1 MCGCVRE
8 LISRFKTFFLFAGLF
23 SLAINVL
30 LLVPPLYMLQV
41 FDRVLT
47 SRSEETLA
55 YLTIG
60 GVTALVV
67 MALLDMVRARLLGVA
82 GAALDRTLGPRVLD
96 GLLAQT
102 ARLGGAGYLNGLR
115 DVNTLRTF
123 LGGAG
128 LLALFDAPWLPFFLL
143 IIFMFHPVLGA
154 AALAGAVAMVVLA
167 ILNERLTRKPAE
179 EAQAQARRAGRYID
193 AAVRNADVVTALGM
207 LPAVAKRWA
216 QSNDAALREQ
226 LRAARVG
233 GLFSSMTRFARQFLQ
248 LAMLG
253 IGAWLVVQEHVSAG
267 IMIAGTILLSRAL
280 APVETLVAGWRN
292 LVEARL
298 AWRRLDEL
306 LAANP
311 AVDAATDLPA
321 PNGRLEAAGLL
332 FGMKGADRPILR
344 GVSFAIAP
352 GEALGVIGPSAAGKS
367 TLARLLVGV
376 WRPTAGIVRLDGAD
390 VAAWPRERLGPHIG
404 YLPQDV
410 ELFAGTVAANIAR
423 LGEPD
428 SAQVVRA
435 AQRAHVHDL
444 ILRLPK
450 GYDTEAGESGQ
461 LLSPGQRQRI
471 GLARALYGDPRLI
484 VLDEPNANLD
494 HDGDQALLATLR
506 GLKADGVTVVIIAHR
521 AAILAGVDK
530 LLVLRDGAVERF
542 GPAREVMSKVARPA
556 LAREVA

>member
-1 MCGCVRE
+1 MGGCVRD

-23 SLAINVL
+23 SLAINAL
-30 LLVPPLYMLQV
+30 LLVPPIYMLQV

-47 SRSEETLA
+47 SRSEETLV
-55 YLTIG
+55 YLTLG
-60 GVTALVV
+60 GITALIV

-115 DVNTLRTF
+115 DVNTVRTF

-128 LLALFDAPWLPFFLL
+128 LLAFFDAPWLPFFLL

-154 AALAGAVAMVVLA
+154 AALTGALAMLALA

-193 AAVRNADVVTALGM
+193 GAVRNADVVTALGM

-233 GLFSSMTRFARQFLQ
+233 GVFSSLTRFARQFIQ

-253 IGAWLVVQEHVSAG
+253 IGAWLVVQDHVSAG

-311 AVDAATDLPA
+311 PIDAATDLPV
-321 PNGRLEAAGLL
+321 PSGRLEADRLFFGL
-332 FGMKGADRPILR
+332 KGADRAIIR

-376 WRPTAGIVRLDGAD
+376 WKPSAGVVRL
-390 VAAWPRERLGPHIG
+390 
-404 YLPQDV
+404 
-410 ELFAGTVAANIAR
+410 
-423 LGEPD
+423 
-428 SAQVVRA
+428 
-435 AQRAHVHDL
+435 
-444 ILRLPK
+444 
-450 GYDTEAGESGQ
+450 
-461 LLSPGQRQRI
+461 
-471 GLARALYGDPRLI
+471 
-484 VLDEPNANLD
+484 
-494 HDGDQALLATLR
+494 
-506 GLKADGVTVVIIAHR
+506 
-521 AAILAGVDK
+521 
-530 LLVLRDGAVERF
+530 
-542 GPAREVMSKVARPA
+542 
-556 LAREVA
+556 